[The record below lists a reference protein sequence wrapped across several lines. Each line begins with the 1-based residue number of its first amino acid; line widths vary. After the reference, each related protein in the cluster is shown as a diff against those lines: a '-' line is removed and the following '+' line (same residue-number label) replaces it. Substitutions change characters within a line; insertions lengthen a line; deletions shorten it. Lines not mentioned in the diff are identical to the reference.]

1 MLKTKNF
8 GRELVK
14 RSLIAWT
21 AAALVTAAG
30 PALAHHSYAMFD
42 RDKELK
48 LAGTVKDF
56 AWTNPH
62 SWIEINVPGA
72 TGATDTWGVECNSP
86 NNLAR
91 MGWKSSS
98 LKPGDKVTISIHP
111 LRSGEH
117 GGSFMYVTF
126 PDGHTLGEVP
136 GATNGG
142 AKKS

>member
-1 MLKTKNF
+1 MKS
-8 GRELVK
+8 
-14 RSLIAWT
+14 SLIALT
-21 AAALVTAAG
+21 LGLAAVSG

-48 LAGTVKDF
+48 LNGTIKNF
-56 AWTNPH
+56 YWTNPH
-62 SWIEINVPGA
+62 SAIEIDVPNASG
-72 TGATDTWGVECNSP
+72 GVDTWGVECNSP

-91 MGWKSSS
+91 MGWKSTS

-126 PDGHTLGEVP
+126 PDGHTLGEIP

-142 AKKS
+142 QKPAPGKP